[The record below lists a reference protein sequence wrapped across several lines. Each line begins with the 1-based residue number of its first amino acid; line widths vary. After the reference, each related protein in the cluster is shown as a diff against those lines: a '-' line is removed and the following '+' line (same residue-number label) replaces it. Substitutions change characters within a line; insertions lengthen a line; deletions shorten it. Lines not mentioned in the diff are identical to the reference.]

1 MINRSAIR
9 HRLAD
14 LFLDEVESAQAVI
27 PYQTVDFK
35 GQSPVILI
43 MSAGSLRPTRRLTQ
57 HQTFIIIN
65 IYVNVSENVMTADE
79 AEDLIDLIEFQIQ
92 TCLEAHDTDDLWLG
106 HDAENASL
114 VDKIVIGDPYL
125 FESIPI
131 VFTIR
136 G

>member
-1 MINRSAIR
+1 MINRSVVR
-9 HRLAD
+9 HKLAD
-14 LFLDEVESAQAVI
+14 LFGEEVLSAQAII

-57 HQTFIIIN
+57 QQMFVILN
-65 IYVNVSENVMTADE
+65 IYVNISENVTTADE
-79 AEDLIDLIEFQIQ
+79 AEDLIDLLEFEIH
-92 TCLEAHDTDDLWLG
+92 TSLEAHDPDELWLG
-106 HDAENASL
+106 YDVENASL

-125 FESIPI
+125 FESIPL
-131 VFTIR
+131 VFTLR